1 MPAVASTGY
10 PSPRKSMA
18 FAKRMVLVGLTGFLL
33 AVVFLGLFPLEAPR
47 VFMNQRRTAESI
59 RELNRAEYDYVHKV
73 AVKAHQ
79 FTQLRPRR

>member
-1 MPAVASTGY
+1 
-10 PSPRKSMA
+10 
-18 FAKRMVLVGLTGFLL
+18 
-33 AVVFLGLFPLEAPR
+33 
-47 VFMNQRRTAESI
+47 MNQRRTAESI